1 MKRLLCLLAGAAI
14 LSCACASTTDA
25 PSDRAGVGTSK
36 ETPAPPD
43 NSKPKGGHTPRPDG
57 PVEDPAPEFAF
68 ETFEGGTF
76 RLSEQRGTPVVL
88 NFWESW

>member
-1 MKRLLCLLAGAAI
+1 MKRFLFLLTTAALLG
-14 LSCACASTTDA
+14 SACAATTDA
-25 PSDRAGVGTSK
+25 PGDREGASGQETSTPSDASK
-36 ETPAPPD
+36 R
-43 NSKPKGGHTPRPDG
+43 KGGASRPNG

-68 ETFEGGTF
+68 ETFEGSTF